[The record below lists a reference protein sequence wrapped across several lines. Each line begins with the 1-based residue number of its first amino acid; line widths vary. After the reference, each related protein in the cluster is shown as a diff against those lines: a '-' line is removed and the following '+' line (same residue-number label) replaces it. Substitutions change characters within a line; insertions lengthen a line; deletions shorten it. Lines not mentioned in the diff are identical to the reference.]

1 MNPPRGVRRGDVW
14 HAAKAR
20 NGQSSDESAAQP
32 ADESVERS
40 RFLGPFRVQAAVV
53 ASVVLNP
60 SLLIIR
66 CFLRKVGANWR
77 ANPFASGRRLC
88 APGFCPYSRG
98 GGVKQACLGRQPLV
112 PHLLP
117 CPDFDTSVTILED
130 AESHHRRKLNRMQ
143 FDSAMTDNSRQS
155 GDTPRRIL
163 AVVTTGGFTHAGE
176 Y

>member
-1 MNPPRGVRRGDVW
+1 MFDTPRRRVTGNHRTNQPP
-14 HAAKAR
+14 
-20 NGQSSDESAAQP
+20 AQP
-32 ADESVERS
+32 ADKSVERS

-60 SLLIIR
+60 SLLITR

-88 APGFCPYSRG
+88 APGLCPYSRG
-98 GGVKQACLGRQPLV
+98 GGVKEACLGRQPLV
-112 PHLLP
+112 SHLLP
-117 CPDFDTSVTILED
+117 CSDFDTSVTILED
-130 AESHHRRKLNRMQ
+130 AESHHRRRLSCMRFNGTM
-143 FDSAMTDNSRQS
+143 ADNSRQS
-155 GDTPRRIL
+155 GESPRRIL